1 MREDSKAQ
9 KVHSNVYTCREYREE
24 MILAGLR
31 KRIAQT
37 DLSEHERSEIE
48 KEIHRMEKVMGF

>member
-1 MREDSKAQ
+1 MMEESKKEQ
-9 KVHSNVYTCREYREE
+9 LHSNIYTCREYREE

-31 KRIAQT
+31 KRIAHT

>member
-1 MREDSKAQ
+1 MEESKKEQSHA
-9 KVHSNVYTCREYREE
+9 NIYTCSEYREE

-31 KRIAQT
+31 RRVAQT
-37 DLSEHERSEIE
+37 DLSEQERSEIE